1 MVKFTDAQR
10 AVLVQAFPAVAHL
23 GLGAMVFGQFL
34 REQSFSFRMALA
46 GIGMWLWF
54 VSMAVVVAG
63 AKAMTNVIL
72 MFVGIALVGTVVVF
86 LDWLA
91 RRKEQQSERQPPA

>member
-1 MVKFTDAQR
+1 
-10 AVLVQAFPAVAHL
+10 
-23 GLGAMVFGQFL
+23 
-34 REQSFSFRMALA
+34 
-46 GIGMWLWF
+46 
-54 VSMAVVVAG
+54 
-63 AKAMTNVIL
+63 MTNVIL